1 MKRSEKF
8 SNSLKAKTED
18 EIAKSIQ
25 KAIQRNRKGIVKN
38 HPSTDS
44 ELEKRFETQL
54 RLIREEDYPNDK
66 PKYTKIWNDK
76 FNSMKNDYL
85 TSDNFAEMTEKG
97 RHNLEKQNFEDEY
110 LTEYI
115 KQNSGVEIKFPNH
128 QTSDDGKFASVE
140 YKGTSI
146 FYWIGTVINKFD
158 KNYVKDFQDYYLSNY
173 SGDEMIMIIDGK
185 ESVRFRSD
193 MKDAV
198 DQIQLNYL
206 NISIMDVEEFIG
218 WVEKN

>member
-158 KNYVKDFQDYYLSNY
+158 KNYIEDFTNYFLSKSSNY
-173 SGDEMIMIIDGK
+173 NDRIFIIDGK
-185 ESVRFRSD
+185 QSKKFREV
-193 MKDAV
+193 MKSNTE
-198 DQIQLNYL
+198 IIPNLK
-206 NISIMDVEEFIG
+206 IKDVQEFIE
-218 WVEKN
+218 WIEKN

>member
-1 MKRSEKF
+1 MKMKRSEKF

-158 KNYVKDFQDYYLSNY
+158 KNYIEDFTNYFLSKSSNY
-173 SGDEMIMIIDGK
+173 NDRIFIIDGK
-185 ESVRFRSD
+185 QSKKFREV
-193 MKDAV
+193 MKSNTE
-198 DQIQLNYL
+198 IIPNLK
-206 NISIMDVEEFIG
+206 IKDVQEFIE
-218 WVEKN
+218 WIEKN

>member
-1 MKRSEKF
+1 MKIKRSEKF
-8 SNSLKAKTED
+8 SNSLKAKTEG

-25 KAIQRNRKGIVKN
+25 KAIQRNRKGIVEN
-38 HPSTDS
+38 YPSTYS

-54 RLIREEDYPNDK
+54 RLIREDDYPNDK

-140 YKGTSI
+140 YKGRSI

-158 KNYVKDFQDYYLSNY
+158 KNYIEDFTNYFLSKSSNY
-173 SGDEMIMIIDGK
+173 HDWIFIIDGK
-185 ESVRFRSD
+185 QSKKFREA
-193 MKDAV
+193 MKSNTE
-198 DQIQLNYL
+198 IIPNLK
-206 NISIMDVEEFIG
+206 IKDVQEFIE
-218 WVEKN
+218 WIEKN

>member
-1 MKRSEKF
+1 
-8 SNSLKAKTED
+8 
-18 EIAKSIQ
+18 
-25 KAIQRNRKGIVKN
+25 
-38 HPSTDS
+38 
-44 ELEKRFETQL
+44 
-54 RLIREEDYPNDK
+54 
-66 PKYTKIWNDK
+66 
-76 FNSMKNDYL
+76 MKNDYL

-158 KNYVKDFQDYYLSNY
+158 KNYIEDFTNYFLSKSSNY
-173 SGDEMIMIIDGK
+173 NDRIFIIDGK
-185 ESVRFRSD
+185 QSKKFREV
-193 MKDAV
+193 MKSNTE
-198 DQIQLNYL
+198 IIPNLK
-206 NISIMDVEEFIG
+206 IKDVQEFIE
-218 WVEKN
+218 WIEKN